1 MAQLL
6 FTVTNDLNYDQRMI
20 RICGTLAEMGHE
32 VTLIGREKRA
42 SKSLNEQN
50 FTQVRL
56 KCWFEK
62 GKLFYLEYNLRLL
75 FFLLRQKFE
84 VSTAIDLD
92 TLAPVWLVCR
102 IRGKKC
108 IYDAHEYF
116 SEVPEIVNRPLTKWV
131 WEALARILIPKVDA
145 AYTVGPA
152 LAAELS
158 QRYGID
164 FGVVRNVPFRRQLEL
179 KPQQPPVILYQ
190 GMLNEGRGLEVAIK
204 AMQWVN
210 DAQLWL
216 AGEGDLSLQLRQMSQ
231 DLGLEDKVQ
240 FLGYCAPAD
249 LPALTA
255 QATLGLNLLE
265 NWGKNYYLS
274 LANKAFDYIQ
284 AGIPSLQMRFP
295 EYLALQNQYE
305 PFCLIEELDPA
316 SLGQTITHLL
326 NDAEWYERVQENCR
340 RAGEELCWEREQ
352 QILLRYYG

>member
-20 RICGTLAEMGHE
+20 RICGTLAEAGHE
-32 VTLIGREKRA
+32 VTLVGREKSD
-42 SKSLNEQN
+42 SKPLNEQA
-50 FTQVRL
+50 FTQIRL

-75 FFLLRQKFE
+75 IFLLRQKFD
-84 VSTAIDLD
+84 VLTAIDLD
-92 TLAPVWLVCR
+92 TLAPVWMACR
-102 IRGKKC
+102 IKGKKC

-116 SEVPEIVNRPLTKWV
+116 SEVPEVLHRPLTKWV
-131 WEALARILIPKVDA
+131 WEAVARYFIPKVDA

-158 QRYGID
+158 QRYGIE
-164 FGVVRNVPFRRQLEL
+164 FGVVRNVPFRRQLDL

-190 GMLNEGRGLEVAIK
+190 GMLNEGRGLEAAIT
-204 AMQWVN
+204 AMQWVHG
-210 DAQLWL
+210 AQLWL
-216 AGEGDLSLQLRQMSQ
+216 AGEGDLSQKLRQLSS
-231 DLGLEDKVQ
+231 DLGLEHKVL

-255 QATLGLNLLE
+255 QASIGLNLLE
-265 NWGKNYYLS
+265 NRGKNYYLS

-284 AGIPSLQMRFP
+284 AGIPSLHMRFP
-295 EYLALQNQYE
+295 EYIALQSEYAT
-305 PFCLIEELDPA
+305 FCLLDGLDPERL
-316 SLGQTITHLL
+316 SQTINHLL

-340 RAGEELCWEREQ
+340 RAGEELCWEKEKEA
-352 QILLRYYG
+352 LLGYYL